1 MKMAELVID
10 IGTKFIT
17 ISQKGKGI
25 VLKEPCVAL
34 VEGRRGKLVLVE
46 CGRGAIGGKVSENQQ
61 IVFPIKGGIILHEN
75 AFVLMMRNFINRLVA
90 PRPIFRQP
98 VKAVACVSCGLTNT
112 EKEQIEKCLIK
123 AGVREVIILE
133 SPIAVA
139 ASVDDASAQF
149 VVDVGASK
157 SEVAIVSP
165 SGIISGCSVNIGGDT
180 FNQAIVDYITDT
192 KRCRMP
198 IGYAEKAKKQVGSL
212 YDNDLTCI
220 NMELQEIGTNRIFE
234 YKITAK
240 DIKNAVEEQVA
251 KLVEVIYNLSFQIPE
266 NFAQEVY
273 LNGIMLSGGSAVFP
287 GLSEYISMAMEMKV
301 NVSADPSND
310 IVKGGMTFLE
320 HREKLSKVLN
330 VGSLN

>member
-34 VEGRRGKLVLVE
+34 VEGRRGKLVLVD

-61 IVFPIKGGIILHEN
+61 IVFPVKGGIILHEN

-90 PRPIFRQP
+90 PRPILRQP
-98 VKAVACVSCGLTNT
+98 VKAIACVSCGLTNT

-139 ASVDDASAQF
+139 ASVDDASTQF
-149 VVDVGASK
+149 VVDMGASK

-198 IGYAEKAKKQVGSL
+198 IAYAEKAKKQVGSL
-212 YDNDLTCI
+212 YENDLTCI
-220 NMELQEIGTNRIFE
+220 NMDLQEIGTNRIFE

-240 DIKNAVEEQVA
+240 DIKNAIEGQVA
-251 KLVEVIYNLSFQIPE
+251 KLVEVIYNLSFQIPD
-266 NFAQEVY
+266 NCAQEVY
-273 LNGIMLSGGSAVFP
+273 LNGITLSGGCAVFP
-287 GLSEYISMAMEMKV
+287 GLSEYIAMAMEMKV
-301 NVSADPSND
+301 NVSNDPSND
-310 IVKGGMTFLE
+310 IVKGAMTFLE
-320 HREKLSKVLN
+320 HREKLSRVLN